1 MGGVY
6 VVVQNV
12 QSLCSVQTLRSV
24 QIVGIYGNELNGLN
38 DCRRMTLILLKT
50 LRSSF
55 ESLRTNGVGVEISE
69 DFPFY

>member
-1 MGGVY
+1 
-6 VVVQNV
+6 
-12 QSLCSVQTLRSV
+12 
-24 QIVGIYGNELNGLN
+24 
-38 DCRRMTLILLKT
+38 MTLILLKT